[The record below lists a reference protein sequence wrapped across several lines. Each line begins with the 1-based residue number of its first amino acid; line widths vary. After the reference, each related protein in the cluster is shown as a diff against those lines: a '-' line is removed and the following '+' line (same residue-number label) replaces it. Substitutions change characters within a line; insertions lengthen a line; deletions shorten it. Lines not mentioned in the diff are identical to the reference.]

1 MKTYSRR
8 SILPK
13 ALLLSATLLVVGSF
27 VGCKRQAPETQTQV
41 QDTPY
46 VPNDGSVSL
55 NLLPTQGGAGSQSW
69 LASYADESGVTKF
82 SIELGPATAAS
93 GGPSISSGKGAF
105 IPVTGSDPIPLLE
118 HLKKALQAKHMP
130 TKIQQVDK
138 VEFDYAV
145 LGTNQSRSASGA
157 FSSNPAGNWM
167 ALKVFLGPNS
177 KDEGEVFLN
186 INPVTHTG
194 EFSIKDP
201 DYGDLVL
208 TQIAKIL

>member
-1 MKTYSRR
+1 MKTYSQR
-8 SILPK
+8 SILSGTLMFSV
-13 ALLLSATLLVVGSF
+13 ALLVGSF
-27 VGCKRQAPETQTQV
+27 VGCKQKAPETQTQI
-41 QDTPY
+41 QDAPY
-46 VPNDGSVSL
+46 VPNDGSVSF

-82 SIELGPATAAS
+82 SIELGPATTAS
-93 GGPSISSGKGAF
+93 SNPSLSSGKGAF
-105 IPVTGSDPIPLLE
+105 TPVTGSDPIPLLE
-118 HLKKALQAKHMP
+118 HLKKAIQAKHMP
-130 TKIQQVDK
+130 VKIQQVDK
-138 VEFDYAV
+138 VEFNYVV

-194 EFSIKDP
+194 EFAMKDP
-201 DYGDLVL
+201 DYGDFVL
-208 TQIAKIL
+208 AQIAKIL